1 MIEKIYDNI
10 TSVKEINQLA
20 ADLRQTRQKDMLL
33 TLAKKYN
40 LTDKMAEDFMTGRR
54 RFLVDGGDTASSYNT
69 VKSKLVDEMMD
80 LGYEPFA
87 KPIGDYLL
95 RQDISEK
102 LENQILL
109 PHKTLQRCIEYLM
122 DKAYSMIDDSLKKA
136 GRMLNY
142 VATDETV
149 YEWVWEYY
157 QADDASKIAEK
168 AAEADDKFQKNAA
181 SRSERTASA
190 VNSSGKKTSNR
201 KKNASS
207 RKAPAGKAS
216 VSEQPKETK
225 PAGIPRD
232 FAVPQDSEAVKK
244 EQPLENGDKTQV
256 EGQFSLFDVLASE
269 TV

>member
-54 RFLVDGGDTASSYNT
+54 RFLVDGGDTVSSYNT

-190 VNSSGKKTSNR
+190 VNSSGKKPPNR